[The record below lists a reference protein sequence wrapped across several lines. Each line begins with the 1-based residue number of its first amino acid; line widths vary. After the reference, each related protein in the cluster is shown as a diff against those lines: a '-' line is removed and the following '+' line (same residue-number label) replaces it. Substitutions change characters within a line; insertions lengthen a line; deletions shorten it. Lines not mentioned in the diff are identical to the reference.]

1 MKPAWHGDALNA
13 VTPSALM
20 AFVERRG
27 WWKAGTYREFSDI
40 YEHPSLSG
48 VIIPFIQDLRDYK
61 LVVDRLIE
69 DLAKA
74 LELDEHDIL
83 RALRTAERDCI
94 TVRAPFPAGAAGA
107 DGAPIEPVADLLA
120 AARNILA
127 AAVCADGG
135 NDAARGFM
143 DCVTLEHIDP
153 AAGRVILKTAPLTR
167 NDADQLV
174 GEDLP
179 SARPD
184 DRRCTTAAAAA
195 LAALR
200 SAADLPGDA
209 DALACAVRDGA
220 TASLC
225 DSVAASLELFPRFEI
240 AFDWALTLPKDDE
253 CDAISF
259 DRGCLPAIRSAADYF
274 RARERESSST

>member
-27 WWKAGTYREFSDI
+27 WRKAGTYREFSDV

-48 VIIPFIQDLRDYK
+48 VIIPRIQDLRDYK

-69 DLAKA
+69 DLAKT
-74 LELDEHDIL
+74 LELDEHDVL

-94 TVRAPFPAGAAGA
+94 TVRAPFPTDA

-120 AARNILA
+120 SARDILA

-143 DCVTLEHIDP
+143 DRVTLEHIDP
-153 AAGRVILKTAPLTR
+153 AAGQVILKTAPLTR

-179 SARPD
+179 PARPD
-184 DRRCTTAAAAA
+184 DRRCTAAAAAA

-240 AFDWALTLPKDDE
+240 AFDWALTLPRDDE
-253 CDAISF
+253 RDAISF